1 MTEETDNM
9 KKTLWMAFGTCAA
22 LTAGMFLYEGG
33 VLFFGYHDRRMGVYV
48 LASGILVTSSFL
60 WSLYK
65 SCSGEK
71 CADRMK
77 RAEECGTILSA
88 GMAVLGITI
97 YSMRYMNHPSG
108 VKGADRR
115 DIFTAFGSG
124 DPVADRDW
132 SCCKG
137 KETRKKLAGQ

>member
-97 YSMRYMNHPSG
+97 YSMRYMNHPLVLKVLIAETFLLLLVLVIRLLTETG
-108 VKGADRR
+108 VA
-115 DIFTAFGSG
+115 A
-124 DPVADRDW
+124 
-132 SCCKG
+132 KG
-137 KETRKKLAGQ
+137 KKRERN

>member
-71 CADRMK
+71 CADRLK

-97 YSMRYMNHPSG
+97 YSMRYMNHPLVLKVLIAETFLLLLALVIRFLTETG
-108 VKGADRR
+108 VA
-115 DIFTAFGSG
+115 A
-124 DPVADRDW
+124 
-132 SCCKG
+132 KG
-137 KETRKKLAGQ
+137 KKRERN